1 MVKRFNCFMI
11 SKVKVDSFFWKFTK
25 TSPDE
30 MSRQKVSSLRF
41 QLIERV
47 SLCAR
52 CNVLSS
58 CLYNKLIDASYKGAN
73 PYPNLIPANIPT
85 QGRGADHA
93 KGTLRPISSTWLIA
107 DTASGANNPAGTQFT
122 DDHRQIF
129 IEEIMTTLLT
139 KENIK

>member
-1 MVKRFNCFMI
+1 MVKRLNCFMKP
-11 SKVKVDSFFWKFTK
+11 KVKVDSFFWKFTK

-30 MSRQKVSSLRF
+30 MSHHKVSSPRF

-52 CNVLSS
+52 CNVLGS

-85 QGRGADHA
+85 QGRVTDHA

-107 DTASGANNPAGTQFT
+107 DTALGANNPVGTQFT
-122 DDHRQIF
+122 DEHRQIF

>member
-1 MVKRFNCFMI
+1 MRRAVE
-11 SKVKVDSFFWKFTK
+11 SKLAAIPAV
-25 TSPDE
+25 
-30 MSRQKVSSLRF
+30 
-41 QLIERV
+41 RV

-93 KGTLRPISSTWLIA
+93 KGTLLPISSTWLIA
-107 DTASGANNPAGTQFT
+107 DTALGANNPTGTPTQFPVH
-122 DDHRQIF
+122 HR
-129 IEEIMTTLLT
+129 
-139 KENIK
+139 

>member
-1 MVKRFNCFMI
+1 MI
-11 SKVKVDSFFWKFTK
+11 PKVEVDSFFWKLTK

-41 QLIERV
+41 QLTERV

-85 QGRGADHA
+85 QGRG
-93 KGTLRPISSTWLIA
+93 P
-107 DTASGANNPAGTQFT
+107 
-122 DDHRQIF
+122 
-129 IEEIMTTLLT
+129 TTLKGHYGRSLPPG
-139 KENIK
+139 